1 MGKLK
6 ATLQERLQ
14 QVLDGGYPLRSVSR
28 PHEMPKPTKRIT
40 LRSSA
45 TQNTPDTLYGL
56 FADDRLIDLYE
67 DKASADYDA
76 YICRMGEEVL
86 LDTHEPVR
94 TYKVEPIQVNKSRL
108 FSKD

>member
-14 QVLDGGYPLRSVSR
+14 QALDGGYPLRSVSR
-28 PHEMPKPTKRIT
+28 PHETPKPTKRIT
-40 LRSSA
+40 LRNST
-45 TQNTPDTLYGL
+45 TQNTPDTMYGL

-67 DKASADYDA
+67 DRASADYDA

-86 LDTHEPVR
+86 LDSGEPAH
-94 TYKVEPIQVNKSRL
+94 TYKVEPIRVNKSRL
-108 FSKD
+108 FSKG